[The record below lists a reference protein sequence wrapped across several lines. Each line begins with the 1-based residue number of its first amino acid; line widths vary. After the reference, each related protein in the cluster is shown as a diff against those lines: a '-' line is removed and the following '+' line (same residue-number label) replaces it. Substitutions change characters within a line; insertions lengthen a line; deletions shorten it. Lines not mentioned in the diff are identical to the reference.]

1 MGRNIIKVTVVS
13 ICLTAVYV
21 TALGQ
26 TPDRSRNY
34 VMETVVRKS
43 GVTDTAGVNAL
54 GGQDAM
60 RTVTY
65 HDGLGYPE
73 QTIQVGAVPGGGHDL
88 VLHREY
94 DEYMRESRMWL
105 PYADPGPSGAGF
117 RTDARAATERFY
129 AAGLTGMA
137 GDTHPYSETVY
148 EGSLLGRILE
158 QGYPGKVWQPS
169 GSRTDSTG
177 RTTVTEWG
185 TCTASGADTV
195 RIWKVTDGGIMSPGN
210 YLPGRLVRR
219 TEKSPD
225 WESGRIGTVD
235 VYTDMDGRVVLE
247 RRWLEEDGTDKAL
260 DTYRVYDG
268 LGRLRHVLP
277 PLLSGALEGRDGIA
291 AGDSLMAAYAWS
303 YRYDGHGDCVWKK
316 PPGAEAVEMVYDAGH
331 HLALSRDGNQRE
343 RGVWSFCYH
352 DGQGRPAVTG
362 EGVFPDAS
370 SAGDVHFR
378 ATYDG
383 TGEALGYRLEPALP
397 EGCRILKIT
406 WYDGYGFIEQSPER
420 ARDSLTAHAFRPF
433 IIEIGGDCLLR
444 SPGSA
449 REDSHKPASAM
460 PGPAIILPDTLL
472 PTPVPVPD
480 IYEKTHEYD
489 RYGSGR
495 MTGEAVWS
503 LGSDAGAEETCPLFT
518 AWYYDDRGRTV
529 QTRSMNHLG
538 GWETETAEYSF
549 TGMPVKRTLTHSIGQ
564 SDSVTVERYTYTW
577 DSMDRPLQTRHSLDW
592 GAEVVLADLSY
603 DPLGRVIEDR
613 RNGSDSLVTG
623 YRYNIRS
630 WQTGIE
636 SPLFT
641 EVLYREGR
649 RECGTNTPRYAG
661 GISGSDWRVSG
672 EKVRGY
678 DYFYDGLDRLRG
690 AEYLEEGIRA
700 DGYGTAYSYDWHGNM
715 TELVRHRRES
725 DVEVVADT
733 IGMEY
738 SGNRLCGV
746 NGESGLTWDANGNV
760 TSDLSSGIASAE
772 WNMLNLPERFETV
785 TATSG
790 VTETAEYLYDGNGG
804 KLRVRSIGH
813 AGDTTD
819 TDYTGNAVWRDG
831 RLSRL
836 LVDGGYIEN
845 GEYRFFV
852 TDHLGSVRGV
862 SDSDGHLLFRTD
874 YYPYGAEYGY
884 DMGSPS
890 VSGTDQGAGQETGG
904 DEAAN
909 QPYRYNGKEDQGFA
923 GVPVLDYGARLYS
936 VVTGRWLSQD
946 PLGEEYY
953 WVSPYVYCAGNPVD
967 FVDVE
972 GMIFT
977 QESYEL
983 LQVLWDTIQKMR
995 DRNERAI
1002 ERHQAKLYESGI
1014 SKGKERRQIKKIA
1027 KLMSRNSALDEV
1039 LVEVDEMASSSQ
1051 TYNLIQSDIYN
1062 HDGDFVGNTMYNSVT
1077 GAIDMFVPQ
1086 KGGVVLLAHELMH
1099 GYQFESG
1106 KINFGLS
1113 SDPFYDKSDERDA
1126 YARGA
1131 MFGTSI
1137 YEPNAYR
1144 QLSDTPADVFS
1155 YQKENFSSEMTKS
1168 DRHKEFIILANQK
1181 GIVFRINGFTYVGNI
1196 LKRNRQ

>member
-26 TPDRSRNY
+26 SPDRSRNY

-54 GGQDAM
+54 GVRDAM

-169 GSRTDSTG
+169 GSRTDSMG

-185 TCTASGADTV
+185 TCTASGADAV

-210 YLPGRLVRR
+210 YLPGRLVRC

-225 WESGRIGTVD
+225 WELGRIGTVD

-277 PLLSGALEGRDGIA
+277 PLLSDALEDMDGISE
-291 AGDSLMAAYAWS
+291 GDSLMAAYAWS

-316 PPGAEAVEMVYDAGH
+316 LPGAEAVEMVYDAGH

-383 TGEALGYRLEPALP
+383 TGEALGYRLEPELP

-449 REDSHKPASAM
+449 REDSCKPASAM

-489 RYGSGR
+489 RHGSGR

-549 TGMPVKRTLTHSIGQ
+549 TGMPVKRTLTHSVGQ

-577 DSMDRPLQTRHSLDW
+577 DSMDRPLQTRHSLDG

-623 YRYNIRS
+623 YGYNIRS

-678 DYFYDGLDRLRG
+678 DYFYDGLGRLRG

-725 DVEVVADT
+725 DVGVVADT

-760 TSDLSSGIASAE
+760 TSDMSTGIVTAE
-772 WNMLNLPERFETV
+772 WNMLNLPERFEVKSAADGGTI
-785 TATSG
+785 S
-790 VTETAEYLYDGNGG
+790 AEYLYDGNGR
-804 KLRVRSIGH
+804 KLRVRSISP

-819 TDYTGNAVWRDG
+819 TDYTGTAVWRNG
-831 RLSRL
+831 RLLRL
-836 LVDGGYIEN
+836 LVDGGYIEE

-862 SDSDGHLLFRTD
+862 SDSKGHLLFRTH
-874 YYPYGAEYGY
+874 YYPYGSEYGY
-884 DMGSPS
+884 DMGGISG
-890 VSGTDQGAGQETGG
+890 SGTDQGAGQETGSDG
-904 DEAAN
+904 GVGLETDAAAD

-923 GVPVLDYGARLYS
+923 GVPALDYGARLYYAE
-936 VVTGRWLSQD
+936 TGRWLSQD

-953 WVSPYVYCAGNPVD
+953 WMSPYVYCAGNPVD
-967 FVDVE
+967 FIDVE
-972 GMIFT
+972 G
-977 QESYEL
+977 
-983 LQVLWDTIQKMR
+983 K
-995 DRNERAI
+995 
-1002 ERHQAKLYESGI
+1002 KLYYAPGTSDKFKEQFSATISYMNKKGTSGDIAKIHASPIVYYIAETDNPAGNTFAPEDNKTIYWNPNNIVETDSGI
-1014 SKGKERRQIKKIA
+1014 WISPA
-1027 KLMSRNSALDEV
+1027 TA
-1039 LVEVDEMASSSQ
+1039 
-1051 TYNLIQSDIYN
+1051 
-1062 HDGDFVGNTMYNSVT
+1062 
-1077 GAIDMFVPQ
+1077 
-1086 KGGVVLLAHELMH
+1086 LAHEADH
-1099 GYQFESG
+1099 AQEYDAAKRDESNT
-1106 KINFGLS
+1106 KAKALDAAKAPN
-1113 SDPFYDKSDERDA
+1113 SDPDYGTEEERRVITGTEQTAARKHGEIREDQVTRTNHLMAKRKLSTNDA
-1126 YARGA
+1126 SPEEISRAV
-1131 MFGTSI
+1131 
-1137 YEPNAYR
+1137 YEN
-1144 QLSDTPADVFS
+1144 
-1155 YQKENFSSEMTKS
+1155 
-1168 DRHKEFIILANQK
+1168 
-1181 GIVFRINGFTYVGNI
+1181 
-1196 LKRNRQ
+1196 NRLL

>member
-26 TPDRSRNY
+26 SPDRSRNY

-54 GGQDAM
+54 GVRDAM

-148 EGSLLGRILE
+148 EGSLLGRVLE

-185 TCTASGADTV
+185 TCTASGADAV

-235 VYTDMDGRVVLE
+235 VYTDMVGRVVLE
-247 RRWLEEDGTDKAL
+247 RRWLEEGGTDKAL

-316 PPGAEAVEMVYDAGH
+316 LPGAEAVEMVYDAGH

-370 SAGDVHFR
+370 SAGEVHFR

-383 TGEALGYRLEPALP
+383 EGDALGYRLEPALP

-449 REDSHKPASAM
+449 REDSHQPASAM
-460 PGPAIILPDTLL
+460 PGQAIILPDTLL

-549 TGMPVKRTLTHSIGQ
+549 TGMPVKRTLTHSVGQ
-564 SDSVTVERYTYTW
+564 NDSVTVERYTYTW
-577 DSMDRPLQTRHSLDW
+577 DSMDRPLQTRHSLDG

-623 YRYNIRS
+623 YGYNIRS

-641 EVLYREGR
+641 EVLYREGC

-678 DYFYDGLDRLRG
+678 DYFYDGLDRLTG
-690 AEYLEEGIRA
+690 AEYLEAGIRA

-738 SGNRLCGV
+738 SGNLLHSV
-746 NGESGLTWDANGNV
+746 NGESGITCDANGNV
-760 TSDLSSGIASAE
+760 TSDMSTGIVSAE
-772 WNMLNLPERFETV
+772 WNMLNLPERFEVKSAADGGTI
-785 TATSG
+785 S
-790 VTETAEYLYDGNGG
+790 AEYLYDGNGQ

-836 LVDGGYIEN
+836 LVDGGYIKD

-862 SDSDGHLLFRTD
+862 SDSDGHLLFRTH
-874 YYPYGAEYGY
+874 YYPYGSEYGY
-884 DMGSPS
+884 
-890 VSGTDQGAGQETGG
+890 ETGG
-904 DEAAN
+904 TSGSGTGQDAGLETGSDEAAE

-923 GVPVLDYGARLYS
+923 GVPALDYGARLYS
-936 VVTGRWLSQD
+936 AETGRWLSQD

-953 WVSPYVYCAGNPVD
+953 WMSPYAYCAGNPVD
-967 FVDVE
+967 FVDPE
-972 GMIFT
+972 GMDIWEINSTGYVVNRIEDKEQDSFYIVDKNSDGEWERT
-977 QESYEL
+977 EESISFEYGTFKNDSEKTYFEGNTEASADL
-983 LQVLWDTIQKMR
+983 FKFLADNTSVEMGMISTDSYSVVFSDNNEGSINMKTVAKDIKNNGDILQSFVHSHPGNTIPSGFNEGEKRYTGDRSVAWLFDTSQ
-995 DRNERAI
+995 
-1002 ERHQAKLYESGI
+1002 
-1014 SKGKERRQIKKIA
+1014 GKQINHYIYAPKYG
-1027 KLMSRNSALDEV
+1027 V
-1039 LVEVDEMASSSQ
+1039 
-1051 TYNLIQSDIYN
+1051 LIQYNKDI
-1062 HDGDFVGNTMYNSVT
+1062 
-1077 GAIDMFVPQ
+1077 
-1086 KGGVVLLAHELMH
+1086 
-1099 GYQFESG
+1099 
-1106 KINFGLS
+1106 IN
-1113 SDPFYDKSDERDA
+1113 KSA
-1126 YARGA
+1126 K
-1131 MFGTSI
+1131 
-1137 YEPNAYR
+1137 P
-1144 QLSDTPADVFS
+1144 
-1155 YQKENFSSEMTKS
+1155 FSSVF
-1168 DRHKEFIILANQK
+1168 KEQIH
-1181 GIVFRINGFTYVGNI
+1181 
-1196 LKRNRQ
+1196 